1 MGDNYVMNDGSSY
14 SIIGHDGKERES
26 FHTYSL
32 SGSENRVDFVDV
44 ESIASSISRKD
55 LYSQL
60 ISRLAN
66 GRKKVEEGAFSKNVK
81 KGGKTIECRTSLSNN
96 DDYDYIGLEITL
108 EGDKSYPQAESVG
121 PDDL

>member
-44 ESIASSISRKD
+44 ESIASSIC
-55 LYSQL
+55 
-60 ISRLAN
+60 
-66 GRKKVEEGAFSKNVK
+66 
-81 KGGKTIECRTSLSNN
+81 KTIEDYEAGKTAAQMAKELSLQI
-96 DDYDYIGLEITL
+96 DDFHYKYYI
-108 EGDKSYPQAESVG
+108 
-121 PDDL
+121 

>member
-1 MGDNYVMNDGSSY
+1 MAEEKTHQEEVNDGWFTYNRTVSDGWAWSTDMPRKV
-14 SIIGHDGKERES
+14 IGTIKMSDG
-26 FHTYSL
+26 
-32 SGSENRVDFVDV
+32 
-44 ESIASSISRKD
+44 SISRKD

-66 GRKKVEEGAFSKNVK
+66 GRKKVEDGAFSKNVK